1 MAAPNLT
8 LSLLAVA
15 ILTAAACAAATNI
28 TAILS
33 AFPEYSEFNALLT
46 QTKLADE
53 INSRE
58 PVTVCALPNG
68 ALSSFTG
75 KYPLSV
81 VKNILALHVLLDY
94 FDAPKLHKIS
104 DGSVLSTTLYQT
116 TGNAGGSLGFV
127 NITDLRGGKVGF
139 GSGVPGSALDSTF
152 TKSVKQFPYNL
163 SVIEVSKPIAPSAI
177 LTAPAPSASDVNI
190 TALLEKAGCK
200 TFASLIVSSGVLKVY
215 QSAVGKGL
223 TIFAPNDEAF
233 KAADGPDLSK
243 LSNAE
248 VVSILQYHALAM
260 YAPIGTLKQTKG
272 KITTLAT
279 NGAGK
284 YDLGVKT
291 AGDSVSLDTG
301 VDSSRI
307 ASTVLD
313 STPLCIFTVD
323 NLLLPVEL
331 FGKAPAPAPGPAP
344 EKAPSPAPVADA
356 PTPESADA
364 PSPVLS
370 PPAPPTS
377 SPDGAPSEGPT
388 ADAENSTTN
397 NAAGGLEAP
406 AVFKMVLTVPVL
418 ELRRMLIVRLTR
430 SLAKMFEL
438 EMPMDDPT
446 DKDAEARGDIKDDPD
461 STELYFEVGDKL
473 DFEAAS
479 EIALALKF

>member
-1 MAAPNLT
+1 MAASLT
-8 LSLLAVA
+8 LSLAAIA
-15 ILTAAACAAATNI
+15 ILATAAAATNI
-28 TAILS
+28 TEILS
-33 AFPEYSEFNALLT
+33 AYPEYSEFNDLLT

-58 PVTVCALPNG
+58 PVTVCVLPNG
-68 ALSSFTG
+68 ALSSVTG

-104 DGSVLSTTLYQT
+104 EGSVLSTTLYQT
-116 TGNAGGSLGFV
+116 TGNAGGKLGFV
-127 NITDLRGGKVGF
+127 NITDLKGGKVGF
-139 GSGVPGSALDSTF
+139 GSGVPGSPLDSTL
-152 TKSVKQFPYNL
+152 TKSVKQVPYNV
-163 SVIEVSKPIAPSAI
+163 SVIEVSKAIAPSAI
-177 LTAPAPSASDVNI
+177 LTAPAPSASNVNI

-200 TFASLIVSSGVLKVY
+200 TFASLIVSNGVLKVF
-215 QSAVGKGL
+215 QSAADKGL

-233 KAADGPDLSK
+233 KAADVPDLSK

-248 VVSILQYHALAM
+248 VVSLLQYHALTS
-260 YAPIGTLKQTKG
+260 YSPVGTLKQTKG
-272 KITTLAT
+272 RLTTLAT

-284 YDLGVKT
+284 YDLSVTT

-301 VDSSRI
+301 VDTSRI

-344 EKAPSPAPVADA
+344 ETSPSPAPAAKA
-356 PTPESADA
+356 PAPAEAPESAAA
-364 PSPVLS
+364 PSPILS

-388 ADAENSTTN
+388 ADSQNSTSDN
-397 NAAGGLEAP
+397 AGGVLEAP
-406 AVFKMVLTVPVL
+406 AVPKMLLTVSVSVFACVFL
-418 ELRRMLIVRLTR
+418 
-430 SLAKMFEL
+430 S
-438 EMPMDDPT
+438 
-446 DKDAEARGDIKDDPD
+446 
-461 STELYFEVGDKL
+461 
-473 DFEAAS
+473 
-479 EIALALKF
+479 

>member
-1 MAAPNLT
+1 MAASLT
-8 LSLLAVA
+8 LSLVA
-15 ILTAAACAAATNI
+15 IAILATVAAASNI
-28 TAILS
+28 TEILS
-33 AFPEYSEFNALLT
+33 AYPEYSEFNNLLT

-58 PVTVCALPNG
+58 PVTVCVLPNG

-81 VKNILALHVLLDY
+81 IKNILALHVLLDY

-104 DGSVLSTTLYQT
+104 EGSVLSTTLYQT

-127 NITDLRGGKVGF
+127 NITDLKGGKVGF
-139 GSGVPGSALDSTF
+139 GSGVAGSPLDSTF
-152 TKSVKQFPYNL
+152 TKSVRQIPYNV
-163 SVIEVSKPIAPSAI
+163 SVIEVSKAIAPSAI

-200 TFASLIVSSGVLKVY
+200 TFASLIVSTGVLKVY
-215 QSAVGKGL
+215 QSAIDKGL

-233 KAADGPDLSK
+233 KAAGVPDLSK
-243 LSNAE
+243 LTNAE
-248 VVSILQYHALAM
+248 VVSILQYHALAS
-260 YAPIGTLKQTKG
+260 YSPVGTLKQTKG

-284 YDLGVKT
+284 YDLSVRT

-323 NLLLPVEL
+323 SLLLPVEL

-344 EKAPSPAPVADA
+344 ETSPSPAPAAEA
-356 PTPESADA
+356 PAPESAAA
-364 PSPVLS
+364 PSPILS

-388 ADAENSTTN
+388 ADSQNSTSDN
-397 NAAGGLEAP
+397 AGGVLEAP
-406 AVFKMVLTVPVL
+406 AVIKMLLTVSVSVFACVFL
-418 ELRRMLIVRLTR
+418 
-430 SLAKMFEL
+430 S
-438 EMPMDDPT
+438 
-446 DKDAEARGDIKDDPD
+446 
-461 STELYFEVGDKL
+461 
-473 DFEAAS
+473 
-479 EIALALKF
+479 

>member
-1 MAAPNLT
+1 MAASLT
-8 LSLLAVA
+8 LYLAVIA
-15 ILTAAACAAATNI
+15 ILAAVAAATNI
-28 TAILS
+28 TEILS
-33 AFPEYSEFNALLT
+33 GYPEYSDFNSLLS

-104 DGSVLSTTLYQT
+104 EGSVLSTTLYQT
-116 TGNAGGSLGFV
+116 TGNADGNLGFL
-127 NITDLRGGKVGF
+127 NITDLKGGKVGF
-139 GSGVPGSALDSTF
+139 GSGVAGSPLDSFF

-163 SVIEVSKPIAPSAI
+163 SVIEVSKAIAPAAI
-177 LTAPAPSASDVNI
+177 LTAPASSDVNL

-200 TFASLIVSSGVLKVY
+200 TFASLLASTGVLKVY
-215 QSAVGKGL
+215 QSALVKGL

-233 KAADGPDLSK
+233 KGADVPDLSK
-243 LSNAE
+243 LTNAE
-248 VVSILQYHALAM
+248 VVSILQYHALAS
-260 YAPIGTLKQTKG
+260 YSPVGTLKQTKG

-279 NGAGK
+279 NGAAK
-284 YDLGVKT
+284 YDLSVKT

-323 NLLLPVEL
+323 SLLLPVEL
-331 FGKAPAPAPGPAP
+331 FGKAPSPAPGPAP
-344 EKAPSPAPVADA
+344 ETSPSPAPAADGPA
-356 PTPESADA
+356 PESAASPA
-364 PSPVLS
+364 PILS

-377 SPDGAPSEGPT
+377 SPDGAPSDAPT
-388 ADAENSTTN
+388 ADSQDSTSDT
-397 NAAGGLEAP
+397 AGGFLQVP
-406 AVFKMVLTVPVL
+406 ALMKTLLTVSVSVFAWVS
-418 ELRRMLIVRLTR
+418 M
-430 SLAKMFEL
+430 S
-438 EMPMDDPT
+438 
-446 DKDAEARGDIKDDPD
+446 
-461 STELYFEVGDKL
+461 
-473 DFEAAS
+473 
-479 EIALALKF
+479 